1 MPLPPF
7 SSIIVWYG
15 SVPED
20 ERVRVGRLRWPILI
34 ATREQTPEA
43 AGVGIVEA
51 FPAMAS
57 VRADVQPVGAMT
69 YWGSMQ
75 TDSPGITHRIF
86 IRWRDA
92 LDNTTVIFRTS
103 LRNDGTLRWERFRV
117 RRCKELGGRKRF
129 LCIECELE
137 QTGTGNNPDVGQ

>member
-1 MPLPPF
+1 M
-7 SSIIVWYG
+7 
-15 SVPED
+15 PED

-34 ATREQTPEA
+34 ARRDQAPEIQ
-43 AGVGIVEA
+43 GIGIVES
-51 FPAMAS
+51 FPGMAQ

-75 TDSPGITHRIF
+75 TDSPGITHRIY
-86 IRWRDA
+86 IRWCDA
-92 LDNTTVIFRTS
+92 LDNTTVIFRTTS
-103 LRNDGTLRWERFRV
+103 RNDGSIRWERFRV

-137 QTGTGNNPDVGQ
+137 RTGTDNTIDDRQ